1 MWEYKWIKIR
11 LPEQLSKNRIILW
24 YAQGM
29 MSSIK
34 KDRALLDKIFF
45 VIIEEK
51 KTLGNKF
58 VFERVL
64 IFNWVSNLEVK
75 TSGVVELVKKLLA
88 DI

>member
-1 MWEYKWIKIR
+1 
-11 LPEQLSKNRIILW
+11 
-24 YAQGM
+24 M

-34 KDRALLDKIFF
+34 KDRDILDKIFY

-88 DI
+88 DIQCHIENFTRRGLVKKNIKK

>member
-1 MWEYKWIKIR
+1 
-11 LPEQLSKNRIILW
+11 
-24 YAQGM
+24 M

-88 DI
+88 DIQCHIENFTRRGLVKKNIKK